1 MRETTKIVSQR
12 EALHKYQNAK
22 HLGDGRCEV
31 IVRYRDDGSEDPSC
45 WNMQYRA
52 KREKKD
58 TPKTKKSKSSKSN
71 TKGDSMCVK
80 ILFTIIPLL
89 PIFWIVKAVLGVVL
103 WPLRAIFC
111 SNCDYPTPSYN
122 FTKW

>member
-1 MRETTKIVSQR
+1 MK
-12 EALHKYQNAK
+12 KYQNIK
-22 HLGDGRCEV
+22 HLDNGDCEV
-31 IVRYRDDGSEDPSC
+31 IVRYKDDGSEDPSC

-52 KREKKD
+52 NHEAKEKPQKAEKKE
-58 TPKTKKSKSSKSN
+58 SKGSGSD
-71 TKGDSMCVK
+71 TKGDSTCVK

-103 WPLRAIFC
+103 WPLRAIFS
-111 SNCDYPTPSYN
+111 SNCNYPTPSYN